1 MRISFFAVLVSRTVL
16 ALVFSTLFA
25 LSIFAQNPSL
35 PSLQTPVVQIVPY
48 FLDEEGRY
56 ISPSQGSGCII
67 SSDGFILTNCHVIC
81 DMGEDRGG
89 CENISEAYPS
99 ANLIVVLVC
108 VDEASPPVARYVAE
122 IVGQDRIL
130 DIALLKIRQRIRFL
144 TGAKADRNLADWAK
158 ALEFHQH
165 SDIFGEQYR
174 LEEIVDLF
182 LPAISLG
189 DSDSIENGDSVKTY
203 GYPALDTLPLFTV
216 TEGIVS
222 QRPEEERFILV
233 DRAFAMGG
241 SSGGAVV
248 EKASGLLVA
257 VLCGGVEKPESE
269 YAGELL
275 LRARPLNAVAS
286 VLPEEVCQHPLAEF
300 TYTPQNPSLGQPVAF
315 DASAS
320 KSIDAYIEKYEW
332 DFDGDGAFEKE
343 GKEKTKTFGSPGGLE
358 TVSRPVTLRVTNNRG
373 YSSTVT
379 HVVPL
384 HRDWFPPCECRI
396 IRGNEKKTLTFQY
409 LQQCIDAAKEGE
421 TVVISSGTH
430 RGGLFINKSLTLKAD
445 GQAVLEGDAQK
456 PVISIVD
463 AQNVTIEGLTL
474 VNGQSGIRVEDSIG
488 IQIAGNTLRHNLG
501 KGIVLQESQAEI
513 TGNEIANTMQ
523 DPGDHGGS
531 ALELVDINETLGS
544 RIADNT
550 LANNAASGISLSNAS
565 AEIQNNKITANLGS
579 GVSLTY
585 GSDATL
591 FNNAIS
597 ENVGHGV
604 YIRDSTSEIRSSS
617 ITATQM
623 DCNKDFG
630 HGIAVEGTEGNAAEA
645 MIADSRI
652 ADNEQSGLFV
662 ERAIATISNTSISTN
677 TVGVLARQSGCVNM
691 EDSDAIANSYA
702 GLWLVGSAN
711 ASQTRSSI
719 SENTCVGV
727 ELLGNA
733 AARLNS
739 SFVCDNGDA
748 GLRLFDTSEVFLND
762 TEIARNCTNQ
772 DRKKGGGLVLWDDAE
787 AKLEND
793 CGVSGNG
800 SSGIKLF
807 GSSFAFLNRST
818 VASNADAGLE
828 IFGSARASLA
838 DSTVS
843 SNEKAGMQVSNES
856 QIEVKDCWISDNG
869 SYGIHCADY
878 ATVEGY
884 GNWALHNP
892 KGLFGFTAPQG
903 FLREEEPPLLDE
915 VRVGPQGCDF
925 SEIGPAIWSLR
936 PGGTVLV
943 EEGNYPGGLV
953 LVKDLTIIGAG
964 TEETRISNC
973 LWNGISIAGSAVV
986 ALSDLSIGENSE
998 NGLEVVSSAR
1008 LSLSEARVYGNREGI
1023 FVRDRAAVQIQG
1035 CVIERNTCHGLW
1047 AWNNAEVTLQNS
1059 HIVENT
1065 FSVCPYRQELQGA
1078 VELLHNASAT
1088 ISGNEIRDNYNF
1100 GIELANAALATIEKN
1115 KILDN
1120 SRWGLILIQP
1130 SNSEYNLP
1138 FTGSVDGSGNTFLG
1152 NGKLL
1157 SDSDKELGDGV
1168 GDLCSGDLDLEFLK
1182 EEPDS

>member
-1 MRISFFAVLVSRTVL
+1 MRIFFFATPVSLTVL
-16 ALVFSTLFA
+16 TLVFSTLFA

-48 FLDEEGRY
+48 FLDEEGWY

-99 ANLIVVLVC
+99 ADLIVVLVC
-108 VDEASPPVARYVAE
+108 ADEASPPVARYVAE

-144 TGAKADRNLADWAK
+144 TGTEADRNLADWAK

-174 LEEIVDLF
+174 LEEIADLF

-257 VLCGGVEKPESE
+257 VLCGGVEKPQSK

-332 DFDGDGAFEKE
+332 DFDGDGVFEKE
-343 GKEKTKTFGSPGGLE
+343 GKEKTKTFGSLGGLE

-373 YSSTVT
+373 YSITVT

-384 HRDWFPPCECRI
+384 HRNWFPPCECRI

-409 LQQCIDAAKEGE
+409 LQQCVDAAKEGE

-430 RGGLFINKSLTLKAD
+430 RGGLFISKSLTLKAD

-456 PVISIVD
+456 PVISIVE

-474 VNGQSGIRVEDSIG
+474 VNGQSAIRVEDSIG
-488 IQIAGNTLRHNLG
+488 IQIVGNALRHNLG

-513 TGNEIANTMQ
+513 AGNEIANTMQ

-702 GLWLVGSAN
+702 GLWLVGSAS
-711 ASQTRSSI
+711 ASLARSSV
-719 SENTCVGV
+719 SESVCTG
-727 ELLGNA
+727 L
-733 AARLNS
+733 RLAGCATASLIDS
-739 SFVCDNGDA
+739 SVCDNGEV
-748 GLRLFDTSEVFLND
+748 GLQLHDSARVTLND
-762 TEIARNCTNQ
+762 SDILGNGRYQ
-772 DRKKGGGLVLWDDAE
+772 DHGRCAGLVLWDNAE
-787 AKLEND
+787 ASLENS
-793 CGVSGNG
+793 CLVSGNR
-800 SSGIKLF
+800 SSGIRLS
-807 GSSFAFLNRST
+807 GSSFAFLDETT

-828 IFGSARASLA
+828 ISESARASLA
-838 DSTVS
+838 DSTIS
-843 SNEKAGMQVSNES
+843 GNKTDGIQVRNES
-856 QIEVKDCWISDNG
+856 QLEVKDCRISDNG
-869 SYGIHCADY
+869 RYSIRCEGD

-892 KGLFGFTAPQG
+892 EGLFGFTAPQG

-953 LVKDLTIIGAG
+953 LVKDLTIAGAG
-964 TEETRISNC
+964 SERTTIGNSI
-973 LWNGISIAGSAVV
+973 WNGMTIAGSATVT
-986 ALSDLSIGENSE
+986 LRDLAIENNRVS
-998 NGLEVVSSAR
+998 GLEVRASAKVN
-1008 LSLSEARVYGNREGI
+1008 LDSCQVQSNSEGI
-1023 FVRDRAAVQIQG
+1023 LVKKWAVAEVNECLIQY
-1035 CVIERNTCHGLW
+1035 NTCHGLY
-1047 AWNNAEVTLQNS
+1047 ALGAAEVTLQNS
-1059 HIVENT
+1059 RIVENT
-1065 FSVCPYRQELQGA
+1065 FSPCPLFQASQGA
-1078 VELLHNASAT
+1078 VELNENASA
-1088 ISGNEIRDNYNF
+1088 IILGNEICDNDNS
-1100 GIELANAALATIEKN
+1100 GIALAQAARATIEN
-1115 KILDN
+1115 NRILDN
-1120 SRWGLILIQP
+1120 SRWGLILIRP
-1130 SNSEYNLP
+1130 SNSECNYR
-1138 FTGSVDGSGNTFLG
+1138 FTGNVEGTGNTFLR

-1157 SDSDKELGDGV
+1157 SDSEKELGDGV
-1168 GDLCSGDLDLEFLK
+1168 GDLCSGELDLESLK
-1182 EEPDS
+1182 EETGF